1 MFKNKTTNLI
11 HWKRSSD
18 VDFEYMLVLT
28 KNTSENAHKQFHS
41 GIIKARSR
49 TRQSSR
55 VGVGFGSDVLWRG

>member
-41 GIIKARSR
+41 GIIRNQITYETVFPES
-49 TRQSSR
+49 
-55 VGVGFGSDVLWRG
+55 G